1 MQISNI
7 CGTDRI
13 PQFPYRT
20 RNMSWILQLETIW
33 DKTIAMEQNPAAA
46 VVRTNIIL
54 ITSPTLKKVNILPTR
69 VGIEFD
75 FKKVCHTSWS
85 LSFKPTSHHI
95 RRHVWKHVEVITGKT
110 SIPVNQ
116 EKTGRKKILKRA
128 SLRKRS
134 AMFKFKRKTYF
145 PIFFF
150 TIVR

>member
-20 RNMSWILQLETIW
+20 RNMTWILQLETIW
-33 DKTIAMEQNPAAA
+33 DKTIAMDQNPAAA

-54 ITSPTLKKVNILPTR
+54 ITSPT
-69 VGIEFD
+69 
-75 FKKVCHTSWS
+75 FKKGEYFTYQSGHRIWLQKVCYRSWS

-95 RRHVWKHVEVITGKT
+95 RGHVWRHLEVITGKT

-116 EKTGRKKILKRA
+116 EKTGNKKILKEHPFGREVLC
-128 SLRKRS
+128 SNLRENILS
-134 AMFKFKRKTYF
+134 H
-145 PIFFF
+145 FF

>member
-13 PQFPYRT
+13 PQFHYRT

-33 DKTIAMEQNPAAA
+33 DKAIAMEQNPAAA

-54 ITSPTLKKVNILPTR
+54 ITSSTLKRVNILPTR

-75 FKKVCHTSWS
+75 YKKVCYTSLS
-85 LSFKPTSHHI
+85 LSFKPASLNI
-95 RRHVWKHVEVITGKT
+95 REHVWRHFEVITGKT

-116 EKTGRKKILKRA
+116 EKTGNKNIKRT
-128 SLRKRS
+128 SLRKRRRRALS
-134 AMFKFKRKTYF
+134 KIHSTKIWKKK
-145 PIFFF
+145 
-150 TIVR
+150 

>member
-20 RNMSWILQLETIW
+20 RNMTWILQLETIW
-33 DKTIAMEQNPAAA
+33 DKTIAMDQNPAAA

-54 ITSPTLKKVNILPTR
+54 ITSPT
-69 VGIEFD
+69 
-75 FKKVCHTSWS
+75 FKKGEYFTYQSGHRIWLQKICYTSWS

-95 RRHVWKHVEVITGKT
+95 RGHVWRHFEVIIGKT

-116 EKTGRKKILKRA
+116 EKTGNKKNIKRT

-134 AMFKFKRKTYF
+134 AMFKFKRKHTF
-145 PIFFF
+145 PFFF

>member
-20 RNMSWILQLETIW
+20 RNMTWILQLETIW
-33 DKTIAMEQNPAAA
+33 DKTIAMDQNPAAA

-54 ITSPTLKKVNILPTR
+54 ITSPT
-69 VGIEFD
+69 
-75 FKKVCHTSWS
+75 FKKGEYFTYQSGHRIWLQKICYTSWS

-95 RRHVWKHVEVITGKT
+95 RGHVWRHFEVIIGKT

-116 EKTGRKKILKRA
+116 EKTGNKKILKEHPFGREVLC
-128 SLRKRS
+128 SNLRENILS
-134 AMFKFKRKTYF
+134 H
-145 PIFFF
+145 FFF